1 MLNTGD
7 MTLHADRY
15 ELMVDADKTVVGLR
29 VTAKEGYSPTLKT
42 VTVPIDP
49 DAALE
54 LGARLIAYSDWLKG
68 REPRDWSKL
77 TAA

>member
-1 MLNTGD
+1 MLNPGD
-7 MTLHADRY
+7 ITLHADRY
-15 ELMVDADKTVVGLR
+15 EFMTDADKTVVGLR
-29 VTAKEGYSPTLKT
+29 FTVKDGYSPTLKT

-54 LGARLIAYSDWLKG
+54 IGAQLIAHSDWLKG

-77 TAA
+77 TD